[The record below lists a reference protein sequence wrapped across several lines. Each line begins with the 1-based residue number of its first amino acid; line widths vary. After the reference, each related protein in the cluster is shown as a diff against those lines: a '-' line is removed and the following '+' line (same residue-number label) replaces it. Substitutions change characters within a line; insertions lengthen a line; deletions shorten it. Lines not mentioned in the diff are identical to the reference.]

1 MNGTAQTAPA
11 VLMIRP
17 ENFGFND
24 STADSNR
31 MQSRSVISAGE
42 AIAAA
47 QSEFDG
53 LRRALESEGVLV
65 CAVPDARVPRCPD
78 AVFPNNWVSFHADGT
93 IVLYP
98 MLAANRRLERRE
110 DVIARVCEITGF
122 SERRRLDLTHHEQ
135 QGRFLEGTGSLV
147 LDHVERVAYA
157 CRSAR
162 TDPGLVEE
170 WARAMHYEP
179 VMFGASDAAGYPYY
193 HTNVMMWIGQRCAV
207 VCLESIKDAAERA
220 QVRHR
225 LEASQRELIEIDR
238 AAVAA
243 FAGNMLELASW
254 DEALGDSSVLIMSRT
269 AQAALPLEA
278 LRRIGACVDGV
289 IAAPVPTIE
298 ALGGGSVRC
307 MMAEVPQVRA
317 DA

>member
-17 ENFGFND
+17 EGFGFNA

-31 MQSRSVISAGE
+31 MQSRPVIAAGE

-65 CAVPDARVPRCPD
+65 CAVPDAKEPCCPD

-93 IVLYP
+93 VVLYP

-110 DVIARVCEITGF
+110 DVIARVCEISGF
-122 SERRRLDLTHHEQ
+122 GERRRFDLSHHEQ

-162 TDPGLVEE
+162 TDQGLVEE
-170 WARAMHYEP
+170 WARAMRYEP
-179 VMFGASDAAGYPYY
+179 VVFNASDAAGYPYY

-207 VCLESIKDAAERA
+207 VCLESIDAAERA
-220 QVRHR
+220 QVRRR

-238 AAVAA
+238 SAVAT

-269 AQAALPLEA
+269 AQAALPA
-278 LRRIGACVDGV
+278 ATLRRISACVDSV

-307 MMAEVPQVRA
+307 MMAEVPQIRVGA
-317 DA
+317 